1 MNATEAALDRLA
13 RVEDPDPALIPI
25 QLEALWRI
33 EQAKKSGGQEA
44 INNALDVAQ
53 ELGAL
58 RLVL

>member
-1 MNATEAALDRLA
+1 MNAALQTLDRLA

-25 QLEALWRI
+25 Q
-33 EQAKKSGGQEA
+33 KEA
-44 INNALDVAQ
+44 ITALMDARKWGTQEEIDNALDVAQ